1 MTPSELALFERRL
14 EEIDRLAREMGL
26 DYYPVRFELVP
37 AQVMYT
43 FGAYG
48 MPRRFSHWSFGKA
61 YHRMKTEYDFNLSR
75 IYELVINSNPAYAF
89 LLEGNSL
96 LQNLVVAAHV
106 LAHVD
111 FFKNNRRFQRT
122 TRDMVETM
130 AAHADRIRAYE
141 FAHGREAVESLLDAA
156 LAIQDQ
162 VDPYTDPWAREEDEE
177 RRGDLGPGPSERAA
191 QDPYADLWALDQW
204 APGTGKSRDAQ
215 GARRE
220 AEKSDQ
226 TPSRRFPRRPVK
238 DLVRFVAEESRILE
252 PWQRDVLL
260 MVRQEMLYFWP
271 QMETKIMNE
280 GWASYFHARI
290 MRALDLTDA
299 EAVDF
304 ARMHAGVIHPSPYH
318 INPYLLGMKLFESI
332 EKRWDHPTAE
342 ERERFGRPGGE
353 GRAKIFE
360 VRETETDISFLRN
373 YLTQELVE
381 ELDLYLY
388 AQVDGQWEVV
398 EKDWERV
405 RDHLVNRL
413 THCGIP
419 YIAVEDGDYR
429 GRGELLLRHQH
440 EGLDLDRRYA
450 EKTLAHLYRLWG
462 KPVHL
467 ATREQGRERLYSF
480 DGQEAETA

>member
-1 MTPSELALFERRL
+1 MTPAELALFERRL
-14 EEIDRLAREMGL
+14 EEIDRIARSMGL
-26 DYYPVRFELVP
+26 DYYPVHFELVP

-89 LLEGNSL
+89 LLEGNTL

-106 LAHVD
+106 FAHVD
-111 FFKNNRRFQRT
+111 FFKHNCRFQRT
-122 TRDMVETM
+122 ARDMVELM
-130 AAHADRIRAYE
+130 AVHAERIRAYE
-141 FAHGREAVESLLDAA
+141 FAYGKEAVEALLDAA

-162 VDPYTDPWAREEDEE
+162 VDPYTDPWARD
-177 RRGDLGPGPSERAA
+177 PGQRQEQGQASSQDARDRTAS
-191 QDPYADLWALDQW
+191 DPYADLWALDRW
-204 APGTGKSRDAQ
+204 APGQ
-215 GARRE
+215 
-220 AEKSDQ
+220 AETEERQPKNPDPKETS
-226 TPSRRFPRRPVK
+226 SRRFPSRPVK
-238 DLVRFVAEESRILE
+238 DLVRFVAEESKVLE

-290 MRALDLTDA
+290 MRELDLTDA
-299 EAVDF
+299 EALEF
-304 ARMHAGVIHPSPYH
+304 ARMHAGVIQPSPYH
-318 INPYLLGMKLFESI
+318 INPYLLGMKIFESI
-332 EKRWDHPTAE
+332 EKRWDDPTPE
-342 ERERFGRPGGE
+342 ERERWGREPGQ

-373 YLTQELVE
+373 YLTKDLVE

-388 AQVDGQWEVV
+388 AQVDGRWEVV

-405 RDHLVNRL
+405 RDHLVRRL

-419 YIAVEDGDYR
+419 YIVVEDGDYR

-440 EGLDLDRRYA
+440 EGLDLDRRHA
-450 EKTLAHLYRLWG
+450 LKTLEYLHRLWG

-467 ATREQGRERLYSF
+467 ATIEKGRECLYSF
-480 DGQEAETA
+480 PGEDGNPR